1 MSKPGPISE
10 ILFPSIET
18 EASFTLCNT
27 ILTGGSFTL
36 KDLFQAILPTR
47 FRKCEA
53 KKAWAES
60 HEGKGS
66 RERAILTIPSNLRCS
81 IPKLR

>member
-53 KKAWAES
+53 KKAELRVMKGRTL
-60 HEGKGS
+60 EKGKS
-66 RERAILTIPSNLRCS
+66 
-81 IPKLR
+81 